1 LARAKTV
8 TPNDFAAVL
17 AEATLAFQQ
26 KRFVDAAVS
35 KSYHGMLT
43 SAAFQ
48 ELRQFTTYT

>member
-26 KRFVDAAVS
+26 KRFVDAEVAC
-35 KSYHGMLT
+35 KSYYGMLT
-43 SAAFQ
+43 TP
-48 ELRQFTTYT
+48 RHPI